1 MTGKKPYTHAHMHA
15 HSHVRVHTHTHTH
28 IYTRITS
35 DVFIAEYMVTYS
47 SGLVDG
53 SLS

>member
-1 MTGKKPYTHAHMHA
+1 MTGKKSHYTHTLHT
-15 HSHVRVHTHTHTH
+15 THTHT
-28 IYTRITS
+28 YTRITS
-35 DVFIAEYMVTYS
+35 DVFIAEYMVIYS